1 MDASFSKKAAFRCFE
16 VQVPPDRRLLSWCIE
31 HPDQLTPPSVSQPPT
46 QAEQRRRSL
55 ICDEPPGTRS
65 AVQAQARKR
74 VANDP
79 IGRPAW
85 WRFERATEVDCVL
98 ATDRLVLCIEGKRGE
113 RLSRKTEWLSGRH
126 QVARNLEAASRL
138 AGVHRFFAVLVCVEN
153 KGDPFADPAFVR
165 SSIGIASPH
174 LFHSERAAL
183 ADAYLG
189 ELCWDEVCDALGLNV
204 SDLPSTVADLPRWLI
219 EATAIVG
226 PEPFR
231 PTS

>member
-1 MDASFSKKAAFRCFE
+1 
-16 VQVPPDRRLLSWCIE
+16 L
-31 HPDQLTPPSVSQPPT
+31 
-46 QAEQRRRSL
+46 RSG
-55 ICDEPPGTRS
+55 DGSTG
-65 AVQAQARKR
+65 A
-74 VANDP
+74 
-79 IGRPAW
+79 
-85 WRFERATEVDCVL
+85 
-98 ATDRLVLCIEGKRGE
+98 CIEGKRGE

-138 AGVHRFFAVLVCVEN
+138 AGVHRSFAVLVCVEN

-165 SSIGIASPH
+165 NSIGAASPH

-204 SDLPSTVADLPRWLI
+204 SDLPSTVADLPRWLM
-219 EATAIVG
+219 EARAIVG